1 MREKGEKGDEV
12 DAIDLTPAY
21 GHPSPAGEGI
31 FFVTLIFYTINEE
44 FMQPITDLIKSGKVL
59 VSDGA
64 WGTFLHE
71 KGLAVGECPEL
82 WCVTHKSDVLDI
94 AKSYVDAGA
103 DMIESNSFGANRF
116 KLAHWGLEPR
126 CGEINRSAA
135 AISRQ
140 AAGPERHV
148 IASIGPTGKILM
160 MGDVT
165 DEELHDAFREQAVAL
180 EEGGADA
187 CCIETMTA
195 LDEACLAIKAVRENT
210 KLEVICTFTFDKTI
224 DGLYRTMMGV
234 SPQDFAAAAVE
245 AGAHIIGTNCGNGM
259 ARMIEIVRE
268 LRAADRATPILVHAN
283 AGLPQ
288 DVDGHIVFPE
298 TPDMMAALVPDCIAA
313 GANIIGGCCGT
324 TPKHISAIVKVLHQG
339 I

>member
-1 MREKGEKGDEV
+1 MKSIAETV
-12 DAIDLTPAY
+12 
-21 GHPSPAGEGI
+21 
-31 FFVTLIFYTINEE
+31 
-44 FMQPITDLIKSGKVL
+44 KSGNTL

-71 KGLAVGECPEL
+71 KGLSVGECPEL
-82 WCVTHKSDVLDI
+82 WSVTHKSDVLDI

-103 DMIESNSFGANRF
+103 DMVESNSFGANRF
-116 KLAHWGLEPR
+116 KLSHWGLEPR
-126 CGEINRSAA
+126 CGEINRAAA
-135 AISRQ
+135 AISRE
-140 AAGPERHV
+140 AAGPNRHV

-165 DEELHDAFREQAVAL
+165 EDEIYEAFREQAKAL
-180 EEGGADA
+180 EDGGADA

-195 LDEACLAIKAVRENT
+195 LDEACIAIKAARENT
-210 KLEVICTFTFDKTI
+210 KLEIICTFTFDKTI

-234 SPQDFAAAAVE
+234 SPQEFAAAALE

-268 LRAADRATPILVHAN
+268 LRAADATVPILVHAN

-288 DVDGHIVFPE
+288 NVDGHSVFPE
-298 TPDMMAALVPDCIAA
+298 TPDMMAGLVPDCVKA

-324 TPKHISAIVKVLHQG
+324 TPGHIAAIVKVLRRG
-339 I
+339 NKA

>member
-1 MREKGEKGDEV
+1 MKSIAE
-12 DAIDLTPAY
+12 A
-21 GHPSPAGEGI
+21 
-31 FFVTLIFYTINEE
+31 
-44 FMQPITDLIKSGKVL
+44 IKSRKTL

-71 KGLAVGECPEL
+71 KGLTVGECPEL
-82 WCVTHKSDVLDI
+82 WCVTRPVDVLDI
-94 AKSYVDAGA
+94 AKSYIDAGA

-116 KLAHWGLEPR
+116 KLSHWGLEPR
-126 CGEINRSAA
+126 CDEINRAA
-135 AISRQ
+135 ATISRQ
-140 AAGPERHV
+140 AAGPYRHV

-160 MGDVT
+160 MGDVA
-165 DEELHDAFREQAVAL
+165 EEEIYEAFREQAVAL
-180 EEGGADA
+180 ENGGADA

-195 LDEACLAIKAVRENT
+195 LDEACIAIKAARENT

-234 SPQDFAAAAVE
+234 SPAEFAAAAVG

-268 LRAADRATPILVHAN
+268 LRAADAATPILVHAN

-288 DVDGHIVFPE
+288 NLDGHIVFPE
-298 TPDMMAALVPDCIAA
+298 TPDMMAALVPECVAA
-313 GANIIGGCCGT
+313 GANVIGGCCGT
-324 TPKHISAIVKVLHQG
+324 TPRHIAAIVKVVHQG
-339 I
+339 T

>member
-1 MREKGEKGDEV
+1 MK
-12 DAIDLTPAY
+12 
-21 GHPSPAGEGI
+21 
-31 FFVTLIFYTINEE
+31 TITE
-44 FMQPITDLIKSGKVL
+44 TVKSGKIL

-82 WCVTHKSDVLDI
+82 WCVTHASDVLDI
-94 AKSYVDAGA
+94 ARSYVDAGA

-116 KLAHWGLEPR
+116 KLSHWGLETR
-126 CGEINRSAA
+126 CGEINRAAA
-135 AISRQ
+135 AISRE
-140 AAGPERHV
+140 AAGPNGHV

-165 DEELHDAFREQAVAL
+165 EEEIYDAFKEQAVAI
-180 EEGGADA
+180 EQGGADA

-195 LDEACLAIKAVRENT
+195 LDEAGLAIKAAGENT
-210 KLEVICTFTFDKTI
+210 KLEIVCTFTFDKTL

-234 SPQDFAAAAVE
+234 SPQDFAAAAVQ
-245 AGAHIIGTNCGNGM
+245 AGAHVIGTNCGNGM

-268 LRAADRATPILVHAN
+268 LRGADPVTPILVHAN

-288 DVDGHIVFPE
+288 NAEGGHIVFPE
-298 TPDMMAALVPDCIAA
+298 TPDMMTALVPGCIAA

-324 TPKHISAIVKVLHQG
+324 TPLHISAIVKS
-339 I
+339 IRR

>member
-1 MREKGEKGDEV
+1 MK
-12 DAIDLTPAY
+12 
-21 GHPSPAGEGI
+21 
-31 FFVTLIFYTINEE
+31 TITE
-44 FMQPITDLIKSGKVL
+44 TVKSGKVL

-71 KGLAVGECPEL
+71 KGLAIGECPEL
-82 WCVTHKSDVLDI
+82 WCVTHETDVLDI
-94 AKSYVDAGA
+94 AQSYVNAGA
-103 DMIESNSFGANRF
+103 DMVESNSFGANRF
-116 KLAHWGLEPR
+116 KLSHWGLEPR
-126 CGEINRSAA
+126 CAEINRAA
-135 AISRQ
+135 AEISRQ
-140 AAGPERHV
+140 AAGPKRHV

-165 DEELHDAFREQAVAL
+165 DEEIYDAFKKQAVAL

-195 LDEACLAIKAVRENT
+195 LDEACLAIKAARDNT
-210 KLEVICTFTFDKTI
+210 KLEIICTFTFDRTI

-234 SPQDFAAAAVE
+234 SPQEFAKAAVE
-245 AGAHIIGTNCGNGM
+245 AGAHIIGTNCGSGM

-268 LRAADRATPILVHAN
+268 LRAADATSPILVHAN

-288 DVDGHIVFPE
+288 NADGGGIVFPE
-298 TPDMMAALVPDCIAA
+298 TPAMMAAMVPECVAA

-324 TPKHISAIVKVLHQG
+324 TPLHISAIVKAVRT
-339 I
+339 